1 MNKTL
6 RCLKTSTALLLCLG
20 CGSLPNW
27 AGLEDN
33 SPTPGTGA
41 GGNASAGSASSEAGT
56 SSVAGATAS
65 GGATTSAAGTTSAG
79 GSTSMGGDNSGG
91 SVAAAGAS
99 GGATAQGGSGGGVS
113 QADLDKAELADALK
127 TLDGFVYTE
136 SCKFSNNGSDVTTLA
151 GCNTSDICWQTADLQ
166 EFAESKQIPIGGTAG
181 HIYQID
187 MDVLGVIEPRDYAP
201 APNCV
206 RLPGQPADTA
216 GIIEC
221 MDGYANKSAVT
232 FNVWEFAI
240 PSPAAKYYFNGVV
253 THPMHRVDYV
263 DNRFT
268 FQVAAANTIKFT
280 MDDLNGG
287 EIRNC
292 SDKQTM
298 SKYKTADGKDV
309 VASSAIP
316 QPFNGQWFQLTV
328 LDAAIMH

>member
-1 MNKTL
+1 MTNTL
-6 RCLKTSTALLLCLG
+6 RCLNFSTALLLCTG
-20 CGSLPNW
+20 CGSLPDW
-27 AGLEDN
+27 AGLTN
-33 SPTPGTGA
+33 QTPLAMGGSIDAGGASSGA
-41 GGNASAGSASSEAGT
+41 G
-56 SSVAGATAS
+56 
-65 GGATTSAAGTTSAG
+65 TTSAAGTTTMA
-79 GSTSMGGDNSGG
+79 MGGAMTSGG
-91 SVAAAGAS
+91 GTAAMGGATTSGGDSSGGTVATGGAS
-99 GGATAQGGSGGGVS
+99 GGATAQGGSAGGVN
-113 QADLDKAELADALK
+113 QDDLDKAELADALK
-127 TLDGFVYTE
+127 ALDGFVYSS
-136 SCKFSNNGSDVTTLA
+136 SCKFSNNGSDVSTIA

-216 GIIEC
+216 GIIQC

-268 FQVAAANTIKFT
+268 FEVAAANTIKFT

-292 SDKQTM
+292 SDKQTT
-298 SKYKTADGKDV
+298 SKYKTAAGKDV
-309 VASSAIP
+309 VAPSALQ

-328 LDAAIMH
+328 LDAKVMR